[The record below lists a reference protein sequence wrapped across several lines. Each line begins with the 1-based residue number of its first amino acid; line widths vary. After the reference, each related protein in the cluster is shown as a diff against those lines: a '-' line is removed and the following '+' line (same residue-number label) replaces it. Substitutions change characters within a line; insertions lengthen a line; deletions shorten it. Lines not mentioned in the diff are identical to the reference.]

1 MDRADYRALRCRD
14 TKCQVSGECDLYRV
28 CGDANTVLF
37 SLRKNWE
44 SHNLFCEH
52 HNRVFNK
59 RPIGFDEEESE

>member
-1 MDRADYRALRCRD
+1 VEGAA
-14 TKCQVSGECDLYRV
+14 QV
-28 CGDANTVLF
+28 VLF

-52 HNRVFNK
+52 HNRVFDK